1 MSHQTISSQ
10 FFAHSLR
17 SILAAT
23 AGLLPLVI
31 SGAPA
36 RAIVPDYLPCDDSVA
51 PVSCLS
57 DTLSQIIPPAVTPQ
71 NSQGILILSEE
82 ILAPTPLED
91 EPTIPPA
98 QQRNAAQTET
108 EDEDH
113 LPPPLQ
119 QTVAQARTGGEEHL
133 PPAAEDTEID
143 TQELLP
149 PAIQSVIAQ
158 TRTDGGGPIIPP
170 PSQSELMVNQGED
183 EEEETLPTALNPAQ
197 DTIFVLV
204 DA

>member
-36 RAIVPDYLPCDDSVA
+36 KAIVPDYLPCDDSVA

-57 DTLSQIIPPAVTPQ
+57 DTLSQIIPPAVTPP
-71 NSQGILILSEE
+71 NSQRILILSED
-82 ILAPTPLED
+82 ILTPTPLED

-133 PPAAEDTEID
+133 PPAASQDAEAV
-143 TQELLP
+143 QP
-149 PAIQSVIAQ
+149 VIAQ
-158 TRTDGGGPIIPP
+158 TQTDGDGPIIPP
-170 PSQSELMVNQGED
+170 PGQSELMVSQGED
-183 EEEETLPTALNPAQ
+183 EEEETLPTALNPA
-197 DTIFVLV
+197 
-204 DA
+204 